1 MIIGME
7 RAPFLLYTPI
17 DGQWAK
23 WNAEAILHF
32 GKLFDLS
39 PHNMLAG
46 MGSMYLPN
54 LPWLNPGALALA
66 LPFSEATRD
75 IISYCIYAAEL
86 AVSLVLLARAIGF
99 CWPLATVAAQAHL
112 YLLFPPFS
120 EVFQVFNWYSLIPA
134 SAHLT
139 ALLNLLLVAALHCG
153 ASSDWRRNL
162 AWVLGIA
169 GLFICG
175 LLSAPLTFIF
185 MTPPYVVMAAALIL
199 ARRPAPAEWAW
210 RSAAVLACLAFVVVS
225 GLPDYYLGTA
235 ATSARTPPAP
245 AAWDHLLSLRAWY
258 ELIRDHS
265 ICVVPWGLLCTD
277 IRGGW
282 LQIAGCIGALAAGL
296 TRRGRARTAAW
307 TMLGYIALAH
317 VYTYAYQVG
326 WLGAA
331 SVLSNHFLLFSNLTF
346 VCIFAASAPLD
357 LFKLV
362 KQGHLRVRAHDK
374 AKGKAIVAVGAS
386 LGVLLALA
394 IVRLLEHPY
403 TIYRYQMTQLATAAL
418 AIAAVI
424 AAAALLRRLRPRNE
438 RNAGLLAS
446 TPAPILIAILS
457 IFPILALTHLS
468 IGFHKAIPA
477 VSELSLTKHLR
488 ENAAIDLGGKF
499 RGYVSTVWTDAAAKM
514 IAPPGNVFGDIAR
527 YVYGRDYFRSH
538 YGQSFAETD
547 LWRLDVP
554 TIEEYGQWSSMQ
566 AQRFFLRFLVPR
578 GVEVN
583 PSYLRA
589 YRIDGDILRLLG
601 VRYLVTDT
609 ETVDGSAVLRDSA
622 TAPGA
627 VAVRLFELGGA
638 NLGTYSPTRFVNATA
653 ADEVLD
659 RIAENKHRLDE
670 VAVTSE
676 QMVSSGHKARN
687 LVITVERDGF
697 RVRADSDG
705 PVHVILP
712 LQFSRCLVI
721 VNGAAARLSR
731 VNLFQTL
738 MSFEGAIDARVE
750 FRFGLF
756 ADNSCRVQDGLDN
769 KRLGL

>member
-1 MIIGME
+1 MKTSAMAYFASWAVLAVLMIIGME

-39 PHNMLAG
+39 PHNTLAG

-66 LPFSEATRD
+66 LPFSETTRD
-75 IISYCIYAAEL
+75 IISYCIYATEL
-86 AVSLVLLARAIGF
+86 AVSLVLVARTIGF

-112 YLLFPPFS
+112 YLLFPPFA

-139 ALLNLLLVAALHCG
+139 ALLNLVVVAGLHCG

-162 AWVLGIA
+162 AWALGIG

-185 MTPPYVVMAAALIL
+185 MTPPFVVMVAALIL
-199 ARRPAPAEWAW
+199 ARRPRPAEWAW
-210 RSAAVLACLAFVVVS
+210 KSAAVLACLAFVVVS
-225 GLPDYYLGTA
+225 GLPGYYLGTI

-296 TRRGRARTAAW
+296 TRRGCARTAAW
-307 TMLGYIALAH
+307 TMLGYIAFAH
-317 VYTYAYQVG
+317 IYTYAYHAG

-346 VCIFAASAPLD
+346 VCIFATSAPLD

-362 KQGHLRVRAHDK
+362 KQGHLRARGPDK

-403 TIYRYQMTQLATAAL
+403 TIHRYQMTQLAIAAL
-418 AIAAVI
+418 AIAVVVAAV
-424 AAAALLRRLRPRNE
+424 ALLRRARPGSGRD
-438 RNAGLLAS
+438 AGSSAFA
-446 TPAPILIAILS
+446 PAPNLIAILP
-457 IFPILALTHLS
+457 F
-468 IGFHKAIPA
+468 
-477 VSELSLTKHLR
+477 
-488 ENAAIDLGGKF
+488 
-499 RGYVSTVWTDAAAKM
+499 
-514 IAPPGNVFGDIAR
+514 
-527 YVYGRDYFRSH
+527 FRSW
-538 YGQSFAETD
+538 A
-547 LWRLDVP
+547 
-554 TIEEYGQWSSMQ
+554 
-566 AQRFFLRFLVPR
+566 
-578 GVEVN
+578 
-583 PSYLRA
+583 
-589 YRIDGDILRLLG
+589 
-601 VRYLVTDT
+601 
-609 ETVDGSAVLRDSA
+609 
-622 TAPGA
+622 
-627 VAVRLFELGGA
+627 
-638 NLGTYSPTRFVNATA
+638 
-653 ADEVLD
+653 
-659 RIAENKHRLDE
+659 
-670 VAVTSE
+670 
-676 QMVSSGHKARN
+676 
-687 LVITVERDGF
+687 
-697 RVRADSDG
+697 
-705 PVHVILP
+705 
-712 LQFSRCLVI
+712 
-721 VNGAAARLSR
+721 
-731 VNLFQTL
+731 
-738 MSFEGAIDARVE
+738 
-750 FRFGLF
+750 
-756 ADNSCRVQDGLDN
+756 
-769 KRLGL
+769 